1 MRYQSRILVGAGL
14 ILAGLVFIV
23 GSLLGVDPGILCF
36 PTFLIL
42 WGFALLLRPWMA
54 DPDTAL
60 QAAILGPVNRSG
72 AWQVAEEEIWL
83 LVGDVNLD
91 LAEAEIPPGETLL
104 RVFGLVGS
112 VRLFVPE
119 GVGVRVSPTSLLAD
133 VRLFGK
139 KWDVFVGTR
148 QPSSEAYESAE
159 YRIRLAPTFLVA
171 DVRVRRA

>member
-1 MRYQSRILVGAGL
+1 MRNQGRILVGAGL
-14 ILAGLVFIV
+14 IVAGLVFLV

-42 WGFALLLRPWMA
+42 LGFALLLRPWLV
-54 DPDTAL
+54 DPDSAI
-60 QAAILGPVNRSG
+60 QAAIFGPINRSG

-91 LAEAEIPPGETLL
+91 LADAEIPPGETVL

-133 VRLFGK
+133 VRLFDR

-148 QPSSEAYESAE
+148 QPSSDDYETAE